1 MKTQEQIAKRITEVI
16 ERINKAC
23 EEFAEGGKAAAY
35 NTKREKLN
43 AEYDTLMWVM
53 GNLSHQ

>member
-1 MKTQEQIAKRITEVI
+1 MKTKEQITKKIAEVV

-23 EEFAEGGKAAAY
+23 EEFAEGGKTESY

-43 AEYDTLMWVM
+43 AEYDTLMWVI
-53 GNLSHQ
+53 GNLSH